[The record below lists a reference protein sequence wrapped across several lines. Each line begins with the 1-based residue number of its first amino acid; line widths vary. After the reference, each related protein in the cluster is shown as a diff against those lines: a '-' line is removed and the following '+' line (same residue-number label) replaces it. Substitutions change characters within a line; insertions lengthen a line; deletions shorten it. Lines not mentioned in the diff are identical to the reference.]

1 MWGIRYEMVAIAAMS
16 TPGACLSIPLA
27 VPRLPPFSGKLSSVM
42 PTSDDLP
49 PLKPLADAQ
58 PPAEK
63 PPAEIGGREG
73 PEPTRF
79 GDWELR
85 GRCIDF

>member
-1 MWGIRYEMVAIAAMS
+1 
-16 TPGACLSIPLA
+16 
-27 VPRLPPFSGKLSSVM
+27 M
-42 PTSDDLP
+42 PTSDDLQP
-49 PLKPLADAQ
+49 SKPLAEAQ
-58 PPAEK
+58 PAAEK

>member
-1 MWGIRYEMVAIAAMS
+1 MH
-16 TPGACLSIPLA
+16 
-27 VPRLPPFSGKLSSVM
+27 RLLRFSGKLSGVM
-42 PTSDDLP
+42 PTPDDLP
-49 PLKPLADAQ
+49 TSKPLADAQ
-58 PPAEK
+58 LPAEK
-63 PPAEIGGREG
+63 ASAENPPARKTRAEIGGREG

>member
-1 MWGIRYEMVAIAAMS
+1 M
-16 TPGACLSIPLA
+16 
-27 VPRLPPFSGKLSSVM
+27 PRLLLFSGKIPFVM
-42 PTSDDLP
+42 PTPDDSLP
-49 PLKPLADAQ
+49 SKPLSDAQ
-58 PPAEK
+58 PSIEK
-63 PPAEIGGREG
+63 PSIEKLPTDLHRAEIGGREG